1 MQTGVAASKVLILV
15 GAGVTGS
22 VILRS
27 GQLSDLISHLQDL
40 IKRLNEAE
48 TSPGKYDA
56 ALLAA
61 QVRQLAKEIKKLSLS
76 NPVTIFNGNSS
87 SSGEEVMLH
96 IYCLQQLW
104 VRWDAVICGGRQDS
118 VLTLEPF
125 SLLNIGIGWSFSDVM
140 FVTKNNMA
148 NAVASVSKQLENVS
162 EALASTKRHLTKR
175 LENLDWKLDEQREIS
190 KLVSNDVTEVRS
202 NLNQI
207 GFDIGLI
214 HEMVNGLEGK
224 IELLESKQDMTNSG
238 LWYLCQAAGNIKDGQ
253 SSKIIQD
260 VGAKLIDNSTV
271 VPEGER
277 VKGLQFIVG
286 NDESSTIQKT
296 TSTMDGK
303 VAANIPAGKVAAT
316 KMRIHRSYPVGLSF
330 AQNIVG

>member
-1 MQTGVAASKVLILV
+1 MAMQTGVAASKVLILV

-27 GQLSDLISHLQDL
+27 GQLSDLISHLQEL

-61 QVRQLAKEIKKLSLS
+61 QVRQLAKEIKELSLS

-87 SSGEEVMLH
+87 SSGSYASYILPTAALGAMGCC
-96 IYCLQQLW
+96 YMW
-104 VRWDAVICGGRQDS
+104 WK
-118 VLTLEPF
+118 
-125 SLLNIGIGWSFSDVM
+125 GWSFSDIM
-140 FVTKNNMA
+140 FVTKHNMA
-148 NAVASVSKQLENVS
+148 NAVASVSKQLEHVS

-190 KLVSNDVTEVRS
+190 KLVATDVGEVRS

-207 GFDIGLI
+207 GCDIGLI
-214 HEMVNGLEGK
+214 HEMVSGLEGK

-260 VGAKLIDNSTV
+260 VGAKLIDNSTR
-271 VPEGER
+271 VPEGEGA
-277 VKGLQFIVG
+277 KGLQFIVG
-286 NDESSTIQKT
+286 TDESSMIQNP
-296 TSTMDGK
+296 TSSTDGK
-303 VAANIPAGKVAAT
+303 DVAKISAGKVPTT

-330 AQNIVG
+330 ARDIVG

>member
-1 MQTGVAASKVLILV
+1 MALQTGVATSKVLILV

-27 GQLSDLISHLQDL
+27 GQLSDLISHLQEL
-40 IKRLNEAE
+40 IKKINEAE

-61 QVRQLAKEIKKLSLS
+61 QVRQLAKEIKELSLS

-87 SSGEEVMLH
+87 STGSYASYILPAAAVGAMG
-96 IYCLQQLW
+96 YCYMW
-104 VRWDAVICGGRQDS
+104 WK
-118 VLTLEPF
+118 
-125 SLLNIGIGWSFSDVM
+125 GWSFSDVM

-175 LENLDWKLDEQREIS
+175 LETLDWKVDEQREIS
-190 KLVSNDVTEVRS
+190 KLVAHDVTEVRS

-207 GFDIGLI
+207 GYDVGLI
-214 HEMVNGLEGK
+214 HEMVSGLEGK
-224 IELLESKQDMTNSG
+224 IDLLESKQDLTNSG
-238 LWYLCQAAGNIKDGQ
+238 LWYLCQVADDP
-253 SSKIIQD
+253 SSKTIQD
-260 VGAKLIDNSTV
+260 TGTKQIANPMV
-271 VPEGER
+271 VP
-277 VKGLQFIVG
+277 KGLQFIVG
-286 NDESSTIQKT
+286 ADESNTVQKT
-296 TSTMDGK
+296 ISSSTDGK
-303 VAANIPAGKVAAT
+303 NVTNISTA

-330 AQNIVG
+330 ARDIVG